1 MGTDYN
7 AILAS
12 ASDAQADLPPT
23 ILLYG
28 EGGVGKT
35 TFASQAPNPVLL
47 AAEDGARRIRGVKR
61 LPGDGVVESWTQALE
76 LTKAVA
82 YGEHDFKTF
91 IVDTLDLVEPHCIAH
106 IVKSSGKRSFEAMGW
121 GKDEALLAEWRVFL
135 SVLEHI
141 RNKRRMMVVLIAHA
155 AAKTINDPTLGSF
168 SGWSGKCNK
177 QVWAATYNWADLV
190 MFAQHDLAL
199 HEQDNG
205 KARSIVTGARVLHT
219 QRGTG
224 FEAKQREGFQL
235 PARLPLSYESFAE
248 ALGVA
253 ETPDE
258 LRARI
263 RALVE
268 AIGSEDIKKKAEA
281 YLKKAGANVSRLR
294 EIENNLKA
302 VA

>member
-7 AILAS
+7 ALIAS

-23 ILLYG
+23 VLLYG

-35 TFASQAPNPVLL
+35 TFASHAPAPVLL

-76 LTKAVA
+76 LTRAVA
-82 YGEHDFKTF
+82 YGEHQFKTF
-91 IVDTLDLVEPHCIAH
+91 IVDTLDLVEPHCVAH
-106 IVKSSGKRSFEAMGW
+106 LVKSSGKRSFEAMGW
-121 GKDEALLAEWRVFL
+121 GKDEALLAEWRVWL
-135 SVLEHI
+135 GLLEHI
-141 RNKRRMMVVLIAHA
+141 RNKRNMMVILIAHA
-155 AAKTINDPTLGSF
+155 AARTINDPTLGSF

-235 PARLPLSYESFAE
+235 PARLPLSYDTFAE

-253 ETPDE
+253 ETADV

-263 RALVE
+263 RELVE
-268 AIGSEDIKKKAEA
+268 AIGRDDVAKKAEV
-281 YLKKAGANVSRLR
+281 YLKKAGTNVSKLR